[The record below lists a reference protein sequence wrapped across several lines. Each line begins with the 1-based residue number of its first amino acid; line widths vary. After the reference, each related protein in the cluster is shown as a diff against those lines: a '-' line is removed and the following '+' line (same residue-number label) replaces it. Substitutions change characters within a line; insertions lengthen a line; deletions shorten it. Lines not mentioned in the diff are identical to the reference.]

1 MKCIIC
7 RGDIEP
13 HVNAEGVIYWTEG
26 HNAEPIGKGRCCN
39 RCNEDIVIP
48 ARMTELQ
55 LQVLNKM
62 EDKKNG

>member
-26 HNAEPIGKGRCCN
+26 HNAEFMKNFKFLLIIIPSQIIYQKQ
-39 RCNEDIVIP
+39 IVI
-48 ARMTELQ
+48 L
-55 LQVLNKM
+55 
-62 EDKKNG
+62 KNYK